1 MREKELEKKLVKAV
15 KETGGWC
22 VKFVSP
28 GNAGVPDRLIL
39 LPGGRAMFAEIKAPG
54 KKPRPLQEVLIRKLR
69 NFGFLVFIIDEESQ
83 ISKLVE
89 VAEHART

>member
-1 MREKELEKKLVKAV
+1 MREKDLEKKLVKAV
-15 KETGGWC
+15 KEVGGWC

-28 GNAGVPDRLIL
+28 GNAGVPDRLVL

>member
-89 VAEHART
+89 VAEHVRT